1 MQRFRSMK
9 KHALR
14 LVAVVGCGL
23 LSGCGS
29 QYVTNLTPQTA
40 KRNPSNLYRFT
51 MQCAVNPQKLVP
63 GTFDPLLVIDGQ
75 QFPLKEDADIQGLY
89 YYDHELDA
97 TRTDAKYYFQVSYEQ
112 YRSGTVKSYVRKTP
126 LASFSI
132 SGFGSLS
139 LEIDR
144 APVGSEIRV
153 LGSNFT
159 ANNRIRVGDCD
170 APTELLSENVLSF
183 RVPAVTVGKS
193 YPVSVTVGEEMHFA
207 GNLLIDSG
215 RFATEPTEISL
226 RVGEKADF
234 TLRSNTPSP
243 SDLYINV
250 TTDIP
255 NSVIMPEVRLATG
268 EESATVSIEGGEP
281 GKGHLYVSA
290 QGFDELTVPI
300 EVVGEKR
307 EGEAANEKPTEGS
320 AEDGKV
326 EEGQN

>member
-1 MQRFRSMK
+1 MK

-14 LVAVVGCGL
+14 LAAVVGCGL
-23 LSGCGS
+23 LSGCGR
-29 QYVTNLTPQTA
+29 QYVINLTPQTA

-63 GTFDPLLVIDGQ
+63 NTFKPLLVIDER
-75 QFPLKEDADIQGLY
+75 QFPLKEDAAIPGLY
-89 YYDHELDA
+89 YYDHELDT
-97 TRTDAKYYFQVSYEQ
+97 TRTDAKYYFQVSYKQ
-112 YRSGTVKSYVRKTP
+112 YRSGLIKSYVRKTP

-132 SGFGSLS
+132 SGFGNLS

-144 APVGSEIRV
+144 APVGSEVRV
-153 LGSNFT
+153 LGSGFT
-159 ANNRIRVGDCD
+159 ANNRIRVGDYD

-193 YPVSVTVGEEMHFA
+193 YPVSVVIGEDMHFA
-207 GNLLIDSG
+207 GNLLVDSG
-215 RFATEPTEISL
+215 RFTAEPTEIAL
-226 RVGEKADF
+226 RVSEKTDF
-234 TLRSNTPSP
+234 TLRANRPSP

-255 NSVIMPEVRLATG
+255 NSVIMPEVHLAAG
-268 EESATVSIEGGEP
+268 EETATVSIEGGEP

-300 EVVGEKR
+300 EVIGGKGSVETAGEKST
-307 EGEAANEKPTEGS
+307 EVTPTDGESGNPTAG
-320 AEDGKV
+320 GV
-326 EEGQN
+326 

>member
-1 MQRFRSMK
+1 MK

-51 MQCAVNPQKLVP
+51 VQCAVNPQKLVP
-63 GTFDPLLVIDGQ
+63 DTFKPLLVIDGQ
-75 QFPLKEDADIQGLY
+75 QFPLRQDADMEGLY

-97 TRTDAKYYFQVSYEQ
+97 SRTDAKYYFQVSYDQ
-112 YRSGTVKSYVRKTP
+112 RRSGTVKHYVRKTP
-126 LASFSI
+126 LAEFSI
-132 SGFGSLS
+132 SGFGNLS

-144 APVGSEIRV
+144 APVGSEVRV

-159 ANNRIRVGDCD
+159 VSNRVRVGDYD

-193 YPVSVTVGEEMHFA
+193 YPVSVVIGEDMHFA

-215 RFATEPTEISL
+215 RFTAEPTEISL
-226 RVGEKADF
+226 RVGEKTDF
-234 TLRSNTPSP
+234 TLRSNRPSP

-268 EESATVSIEGGEP
+268 EESTTVSIEGGEP

-307 EGEAANEKPTEGS
+307 EGEAATSEDAEK
-320 AEDGKV
+320 GKS
-326 EEGQN
+326 EEAQD

>member
-1 MQRFRSMK
+1 MQAFRAVK
-9 KHALR
+9 KHVLS
-14 LVAVVGCGL
+14 VGILIGCAF

-51 MQCAVNPQKLVP
+51 MQCAVNPQRLVP
-63 GTFDPLLVIDGQ
+63 NTFEPLLVIDGQ
-75 QFPLKEDADIQGLY
+75 QFPLKKDAAVPGLY

-97 TRTDAKYYFQVSYEQ
+97 VRTDAKYYFQVSYDQ
-112 YRSGTVKSYVRKTP
+112 RRSGTVKHYVRKTP
-126 LASFSI
+126 LAEFSI
-132 SGFGSLS
+132 SGFGNLS

-144 APVGSEIRV
+144 APVGSEVRV

-159 ANNRIRVGDCD
+159 VSNRVRVGDYD
-170 APTELLSENVLSF
+170 AQTELLSENVLSF
-183 RVPAVTVGKS
+183 RVPAVTVGKT
-193 YPVSVTVGEEMHFA
+193 YPVSVVIGEEMYFA

-215 RFATEPTEISL
+215 RFTVEPSEISL
-226 RVGEKADF
+226 RVGEKTDF
-234 TLRSNTPSP
+234 TLRSNRPSP

-255 NSVIMPEVRLATG
+255 DSVIMPEVRLATG
-268 EESATVSIEGGEP
+268 EESATITIEGGEP
-281 GKGHLYVSA
+281 GKGNLYVSA

-307 EGEAANEKPTEGS
+307 EGEGTNEKPTAGD
-320 AEDGKV
+320 AETEIK
-326 EEGQN
+326 